1 MPEIKNQFTGG
12 KMNKDVDER
21 LVPKGEYRDAMNIQV
36 ATSEGSEVGTVQN
49 ILGNIQGCK
58 WDAVQEGSF
67 TVGSI
72 SDEKNDAL
80 YWLVSGQYSGVGD
93 YDWNQ
98 FASVSDMILRKT
110 STECRYVFVD
120 QYAFTIDNNTSLN
133 FGSVPQI
140 SGLPVEVSS
149 QIQPG
154 WTVTGL
160 TAGGDTSNTVEVS
173 LVTPSAE
180 YTANYGVGTINVA
193 DGFAVPLD
201 GTTGTM
207 GVNNNILYLAGYAP
221 NITLAALTGQA
232 VDLFDSSHPDFQTN
246 TITNAQIVNYTI
258 VSVQPFPQGPL
269 FQNVSYIEL
278 TLQNAITPFVG
289 SFFPQYTTGNTV
301 LSSSYDGSIIWGSLT
316 LPVVPN
322 PITVPIPNNLIN
334 HTVGAALSVG
344 DPVSFGF
351 TTGCIGA
358 INSANQFTL
367 VNCSTAAP
375 IAIDSGSFSF
385 TLPLNT
391 TIQLNTDLNLSSSFP
406 LHESLVIEKPRVLN
420 FNHGD
425 YITGINIIDDMLFW
439 TDGKTEPKKINIS
452 RSIEGT
458 NHFYTNTSGL
468 LTPEHTKLIVDG
480 DEKGLIKEEHIT
492 VIRKAPLHPPY
503 LEIKS
508 TAGEGL
514 TSGEDVVASGALF
527 TDVSVG
533 ELITLVFTEIPD
545 NPFGFKVGDIMLL
558 SDNIDDLPDDW
569 KVRVSIQNI
578 NSSGGT
584 STFVVKIETISP
596 SLNATGVEWYG
607 HLEKEP
613 SLFQRKLPRFAYRYK
628 YEDGEYSSFSP
639 FTEVAFAPSGFNYEG
654 TEAYNK
660 GVINSTKSLKIQNF
674 VQPNIPLDV
683 VGIDLLYKNE
693 IDPSIYLLKSISPN
707 DVVMRGQTEN
717 YWNTAGNSSA
727 NNASKGSYEVS
738 SDNVMLTLPSSQ
750 SLRAW
755 DNVPKTAITQEI
767 TGNRVV
773 YGNYTQ
779 GYDTVQPDIKAWLG
793 SRDIDEDSNVGEK
806 SIKSLRDYDIGVVWG
821 DKYGRETP
829 VKTSGSS
836 GSIAVPKSKSI
847 NSSYINVDL
856 KNSPDWAEYYRVYI
870 KETSSEY
877 YNLPADR
884 IYDAADGN
892 VWVSFPSVDRNKVD
906 EDTYIILK
914 KGPESDDMIT
924 EEARYK
930 IVAIENEAPEY
941 IKTTFERLVRTN
953 TDGSKGA
960 HSCHMYSGSTGN
972 SVCTFPSGGNAPYPG
987 RKGFSIDSEIWS
999 EREHLTTPWPAN
1011 HGMQLTSPRVLFDEV
1026 VQNNSGSTTD
1036 EMYVSF
1042 AKEEPDAD
1050 GNMIPR
1056 YTDRYHVVSVEDQ
1069 EVTQD
1074 NGLNYYYINL
1084 DKPIVS
1090 RDGFITEVVNL
1101 SNDNIHIH
1109 FWKKTIIN
1117 KPEFD
1122 GRFFVKIKSDATVQG
1137 NLISPPSATDDL
1149 MVIDSFS
1156 LYKIADTDLSNFTPS
1171 TGSGKYL
1178 FHSTNLLV
1186 NAPPAVSTRS
1196 KSQWENLLKFGGS
1209 TRRSGWFID
1218 SATFASRQNG
1228 TPPSS
1233 GKLSYSS
1240 VSTTITDGNSRTT
1253 CDVSSPVTDQEVVGL
1268 RYPPYLVGGS
1278 EAASITLADL
1288 DNIFGINIYSQN
1300 VGDGESNGQVAMRGV
1315 HTQGSGDNYI
1325 DIAYSQF
1332 GPDGPGSDGKT
1343 TDYDLDWRIG
1353 DPANSSTDQED
1364 VVINNLN
1371 PETLFRVNGSSVIYK
1386 ILGVH
1391 KFRLFNYHGA
1401 KRSGVAKV
1409 NKNVIPLHGTLWNTT
1424 HTAQVK
1430 KMRVKQNRRITYRI
1444 RYEASEVYSP
1454 DAYANSDAL
1463 DKVGEPIAGITANNG
1478 SNEVIQFLTEFSVD
1492 KENPISINPAIF
1504 ETEPKDDIDT
1514 DIYYEASSSLAT
1526 LPLTDKNKHLFIPVG
1541 STIVP
1546 PVGTDFPEG
1555 IFITSW
1561 ESINPFSPQYIINL
1575 STPLDLASDW
1585 SPLNSQPLV
1594 YVEKDNGEIVSF
1606 KIISGQMDPSNTV
1619 VLALEIE
1626 PEEEVGLSWFNC
1638 WSFNNG
1644 VESNRI
1650 GDTYNKP
1657 YITNGATVSSST
1669 EELKEE
1675 ETRKNGLIYSGI
1687 YNSTS
1692 GVNNLNQF
1700 IAAEKITKDI
1710 NPIYGSIQKLY
1721 AGWGQGGDLVALCE
1735 DRVLKIL
1742 ANKDALYNAD
1752 GDTNVTST
1760 NNVLGQAIPYSGEYG
1775 ISKNPESFASE
1786 AYRIYFTDKVR
1797 GAVMRL
1803 SMDGLTPI
1811 SNHGMKDWF
1820 RDHLKLGDKLIG
1832 SYDDKKDEY
1841 NITIKGDTIA
1851 KTVTFREDVKGW
1863 VSFKSFT
1870 PENAISCANE
1880 YYTFKDG
1887 SIWRHHAEQYDAFG
1901 KEINR
1906 NTFYGTHN
1914 SNNYSTFTAVLN
1926 DLPGSVKSFNTI
1938 NYEGSDSRV
1947 VVNLEDEQYYNLV
1960 PKPGWYVDSL
1970 ITNKE
1975 TGSLDEFIEKEGKW
1989 FNYIKG
1995 ENIQHSLD
2003 QIIVNPDGSSTFDH
2017 ASFAIQGVGRLS
2029 NPPVNTAVQGC
2040 TDPTAFNYDPSAT
2053 IDNGSCIPFTY
2064 GCLHPSADNYDS
2076 NANTDSGNCAWT
2088 GCTCDAVTYPNGCT
2102 NTTTFPMEAV
2112 NYPLPNV
2119 MPTTLPLPGISDD
2132 GSCTALEYG
2141 CTDPTALNY
2150 NPAANTDDGSCTAM
2164 TNGCAAPTA
2173 SNYDPSVSTDNGT
2186 CVWFGC
2192 MDATANN
2199 YYTTTESAA
2208 WIAAA
2213 DNYTAFS
2220 SNHGLQPAVCTYNS
2234 GCTDP
2239 LAVANYDPT
2248 AVVDDGSCDYCAWP
2262 SNPSDIYTT
2271 TFTAE
2276 TVDGAGDAS
2285 IIVTIN
2291 PIFTS
2296 YGFLTAG
2303 SGSTI
2308 ELIDS
2313 SGTSIAIVSA
2323 SGSTFDFNN
2332 LDDETYSLLFTQ
2344 GASAFAPLQTI
2355 ACTYSD
2361 NNTITI
2367 AAGPP
2372 APVPGCTDCGTYWEG
2387 INPGCYCNDSSYC
2400 AGDGSSANNAG
2411 AFNYDPTADTD
2422 DGSCS
2427 YIPISGCT
2435 DPLAVANYDANASA
2449 DDGSCDYCGLWATL
2463 MSDMFTV
2470 IVTNESVDGAND
2482 GAIEVQ
2488 INSNFTDYGF
2498 GGPPFPINTCS
2509 DAADIT
2515 LFDTSPNQTTNS
2527 QTANSCIGTLADGI
2541 TLGGL
2546 QSNLPASD
2554 YDIVLHQGAGFL
2566 IGNQSVQDL
2575 CSWTMSAQGL
2585 PYITIAAGA
2594 QTTGSGCTDPAA
2606 DNYDPNATID
2616 DGSCTYPSSTLQIGD
2631 TFQGG
2636 IIAYFFNT
2644 GDIGYVPGEKHGII
2658 VEYPDSS
2665 SSETWGDAN
2674 HNVVG
2679 TNTII
2684 GTGDTSTAA
2693 IMADSTTT
2701 ASTAAYRADN
2711 LSIGLYTDWFLPSK
2725 DELVKIQNGIGNGA
2739 TGTNSSG
2746 IPNNNIGGFSGANY
2760 WSSSQSSVDNAFVV
2774 FMPNGTTS
2782 SVIKTGIRSNRA
2794 ARYF

>member
-36 ATSEGSEVGTVQN
+36 STSEGSEVGTVQN

-58 WDAVQEGSF
+58 WDAVREGSF

-80 YWLVSGQYSGVGD
+80 YWLVSGQYGGVGD

-120 QYAFTIDNNTSLN
+120 QYAFTIDNNTGLN

-160 TAGGDTSNTVEVS
+160 TADGDTSNTVEVS

-180 YTANYGVGTINVA
+180 YTANLGVGTINVA

-221 NITLAALTGQA
+221 NITLAALAGQA
-232 VDLFDSSHPDFQTN
+232 VDLFDSSHPDYQTN

-258 VSVQPFPQGPL
+258 VSVQPFPQAPQYQL
-269 FQNVSYIEL
+269 VSYVEL
-278 TLQNAITPFVG
+278 TLQNNITPFGG

-527 TDVSVG
+527 TDISVG

-639 FTEVAFAPSGFNYEG
+639 FTEVALAPSGFNYEG

-660 GVINSTKSLKIQNF
+660 GVINSIKSLKIQNF
-674 VQPNIPLDV
+674 VRPNIPLDV

-836 GSIAVPKSKSI
+836 GSIAVPKSKST

-987 RKGFSIDSEIWS
+987 RKGFSIDSDIWS

-1011 HGMQLTSPRVLFDEV
+1011 HGMQLTSPRVLFNEV

-1069 EVTQD
+1069 EVVQTG
-1074 NGLNYYYINL
+1074 GLGYYYINL

-1101 SNDNIHIH
+1101 SSDNIHIH

-1137 NLISPPSATDDL
+1137 NLISPPSASDDL

-1156 LYKIADTDLSNFTPS
+1156 LYKIADDDISFSYGGTSSTANFLPSNNE
-1171 TGSGKYL
+1171 KYL
-1178 FHSTNLLV
+1178 FHIDDNTEH
-1186 NAPPAVSTRS
+1186 APSNVSTAT
-1196 KSQWENLLKFGGS
+1196 KSDWENLLKFGGS

-1218 SATFASRQNG
+1218 SATFASKQGGGQNL
-1228 TPPSS
+1228 PSS
-1233 GKLSYSS
+1233 GELSYNN
-1240 VSTTITDGNSRTT
+1240 VETLIVDGNSRRTCNITT
-1253 CDVSSPVTDQEVVGL
+1253 PVTDQEVVGL
-1268 RYPPYLVGGS
+1268 RYPPYLLGGS
-1278 EAASITLADL
+1278 EAASITLTDL

-1300 VGDGESNGQVAMRGV
+1300 VGDGKSNGQVAMRGV

-1343 TDYDLDWRIG
+1343 TNYDLDWRIG
-1353 DPANSSTDQED
+1353 DPANPSTDQED

-1401 KRSGVAKV
+1401 KRSGVVKV
-1409 NKNVIPLHGTLWNTT
+1409 SKGTIPLHGTLWNTT

-1430 KMRVKQNRRITYRI
+1430 EMRRRQNRRITYRI

-1454 DAYANSDAL
+1454 DAYANGDAL
-1463 DKVGEPIAGITANNG
+1463 DKFGEPIDGITANNG

-1504 ETEPKDDIDT
+1504 ETEPKNDIDT

-1526 LPLTDKNKHLFIPVG
+1526 LPLTNKNKHLFIPVG

-1585 SPLNSQPLV
+1585 GPLNSQPLV

-1606 KIISGQMDPSNTV
+1606 KIINGQMDPSNTV

-1735 DRVLKIL
+1735 DRILKIL

-1863 VSFKSFT
+1863 VSFKSFL
-1870 PENAISCANE
+1870 PENAISCASE

-1887 SIWRHHAEQYDAFG
+1887 KLWKHHAEQYDALG

-1906 NTFYGTHN
+1906 NTFYGMHN
-1914 SNNYSTFTAVLN
+1914 SNSYSTFTAVLN

-1947 VVNLEDEQYYNLV
+1947 IANLLDDQYYNLS

-1975 TGSLDEFIEKEGKW
+1975 SGSVDEFIEKEGKW

-1995 ENIQHSLD
+1995 KNIQHSLD

-2017 ASFAIQGVGRLS
+2017 ASFAIQGIGRLS
-2029 NPPVNTAVQGC
+2029 NIPVNTAVQGC
-2040 TDPTAFNYDPSAT
+2040 TDASASNYDPNAT
-2053 IDNGSCIPFTY
+2053 NDDGSCIPFTY

-2076 NANTDSGNCAWT
+2076 NANTDSGNCTWT
-2088 GCTCDAVTYPNGCT
+2088 GCTCDVAIYPNGCT

-2112 NYPLPNV
+2112 NYQLPNV
-2119 MPTTLPLPGISDD
+2119 MPTTPPFPGISDD

-2150 NPAANTDDGSCTAM
+2150 NPAANTNDGSCTAM
-2164 TNGCAAPTA
+2164 TNGCATQTA

-2186 CVWFGC
+2186 CIWYGC
-2192 MDATANN
+2192 QDVTANN
-2199 YYTTTESAA
+2199 YYIDIETAA
-2208 WIAAA
+2208 WVNEVNNYQPFTSAYGLLDATCTYDSGCTDSFASNYNATATVDDGSCMYCVNIASPSPTPDANNASTLTNTYFTASVASDETISNANDGVINIDISLTSPYGDNGVPTLTHSNGVSYSSTMIFGQVHVFSGLPPGTYDLNITQGTNSYIGNQTNPCLVGFNALLTVNPGPPAPTLGCTDAAA
-2213 DNYTAFS
+2213 DNYNAAATQDDGSCAY
-2220 SNHGLQPAVCTYNS
+2220 TIS
-2234 GCTDP
+2234 GCTD
-2239 LAVANYDPT
+2239 AAATNYDASAT
-2248 AVVDDGSCDYCAWP
+2248 VDDGSCVY
-2262 SNPSDIYTT
+2262 
-2271 TFTAE
+2271 
-2276 TVDGAGDAS
+2276 
-2285 IIVTIN
+2285 
-2291 PIFTS
+2291 
-2296 YGFLTAG
+2296 
-2303 SGSTI
+2303 
-2308 ELIDS
+2308 
-2313 SGTSIAIVSA
+2313 A
-2323 SGSTFDFNN
+2323 SG
-2332 LDDETYSLLFTQ
+2332 
-2344 GASAFAPLQTI
+2344 
-2355 ACTYSD
+2355 
-2361 NNTITI
+2361 
-2367 AAGPP
+2367 
-2372 APVPGCTDCGTYWEG
+2372 
-2387 INPGCYCNDSSYC
+2387 
-2400 AGDGSSANNAG
+2400 
-2411 AFNYDPTADTD
+2411 
-2422 DGSCS
+2422 
-2427 YIPISGCT
+2427 
-2435 DPLAVANYDANASA
+2435 
-2449 DDGSCDYCGLWATL
+2449 
-2463 MSDMFTV
+2463 
-2470 IVTNESVDGAND
+2470 
-2482 GAIEVQ
+2482 
-2488 INSNFTDYGF
+2488 
-2498 GGPPFPINTCS
+2498 
-2509 DAADIT
+2509 
-2515 LFDTSPNQTTNS
+2515 
-2527 QTANSCIGTLADGI
+2527 
-2541 TLGGL
+2541 
-2546 QSNLPASD
+2546 
-2554 YDIVLHQGAGFL
+2554 
-2566 IGNQSVQDL
+2566 
-2575 CSWTMSAQGL
+2575 
-2585 PYITIAAGA
+2585 
-2594 QTTGSGCTDPAA
+2594 
-2606 DNYDPNATID
+2606 
-2616 DGSCTYPSSTLQIGD
+2616 TLQIGD
-2631 TFQGG
+2631 SALGG
-2636 IIAYFFNT
+2636 IIGYIFQS
-2644 GDIGYVPGEKHGII
+2644 GDPGYIANEDHGIV
-2658 VEYPDSS
+2658 VEVTSTQGANNWGCDFVNVLGL
-2665 SSETWGDAN
+2665 GDAIGDGQN
-2674 HNVVG
+2674 NTATIIAQNC
-2679 TNTII
+2679 TNTPTVANLANNHID
-2684 GTGDTSTAA
+2684 GT
-2693 IMADSTTT
+2693 
-2701 ASTAAYRADN
+2701 
-2711 LSIGLYTDWFLPSK
+2711 YTDWFLPSIN
-2725 DELVKIQNGIGNGA
+2725 ELVQIHNGIGPGA
-2739 TGTNSSG
+2739 TGTNSNNVS
-2746 IPNNNIGGFSGANY
+2746 NNNIGNFNPFQN
-2760 WSSSQSSVDNAFVV
+2760 WSSSQAT
-2774 FMPNGTTS
+2774 PTS
-2782 SVIKTGIRSNRA
+2782 SVHVLDFSTGVLSTVGKSSSLPGRY